1 MLRSMLLI
9 WLVVLAT
16 FFGLILLR
24 NLAKADSYDPVIR
37 FQCVPRAYCGI
48 WGGPLA
54 QQCAYPVIK
63 HYCEREHVSGTIIW
77 WWR

>member
-1 MLRSMLLI
+1 MLRPVIWI
-9 WLVVLAT
+9 WLAVIAT
-16 FFGLILLR
+16 FCALLLVR
-24 NLAKADSYDPVIR
+24 NSARAEAYDPVIR

-54 QQCAYPVIK
+54 QQCAYPTIK
-63 HYCEREHVSGTIIW
+63 HYCEREHVSGLIIW